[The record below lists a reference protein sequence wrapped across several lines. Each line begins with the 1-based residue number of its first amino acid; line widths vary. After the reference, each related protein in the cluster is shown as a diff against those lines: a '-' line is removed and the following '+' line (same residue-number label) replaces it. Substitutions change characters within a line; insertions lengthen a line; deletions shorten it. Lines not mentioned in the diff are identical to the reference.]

1 VNATRTHPVTVKCP
15 NCGTLVEWSPEQPWR
30 PFCSERCK
38 LVDLGTWFDERNRIP
53 GEPDSAPGPEQDD
66 L

>member
-1 VNATRTHPVTVKCP
+1 VNVSSANPATVKCP

-38 LVDLGTWFDERNRIP
+38 LVDLGSWFDEQNRIAGNP
-53 GEPDSAPGPEQDD
+53 ASPSSPEQDD
-66 L
+66 